1 MLPPP
6 RPYLGGGKGQSAYKR
21 WELNRVQGPLYP
33 PPPPTLRPS
42 TKLYILRENRRPGLL
57 FHDPLNV
64 MGPWTTF
71 MKLVH
76 GQVQQVL
83 CFDYPNTVKNAQ
95 SIKPETCLGLLVYL
109 LVGT

>member
-1 MLPPP
+1 
-6 RPYLGGGKGQSAYKR
+6 
-21 WELNRVQGPLYP
+21 
-33 PPPPTLRPS
+33 
-42 TKLYILRENRRPGLL
+42 
-57 FHDPLNV
+57 
-64 MGPWTTF
+64 